1 MGPNGG
7 KYTRD
12 LIIYKGKPF
21 HLRHNQVLGNKLNIL
36 RFAMPFDLRKWWS
49 LDQRGLY
56 RSKNIRPCQR
66 KRNIAWDFYVFR
78 WWKWELRSLP
88 SCNSAAYSR
97 LSLSCYFAVS
107 WRQVRKTK
115 LSLAG
120 SFYACSSSSWQVAN
134 GFLNYPSLQYG
145 EFIVAAKANIK
156 FDSLFMEC
164 KMNYM
169 LVGLSHKLFSY
180 LR

>member
-56 RSKNIRPCQR
+56 RRKNIRPCQR